1 MELPP
6 FETLK
11 TFFIAGHLLGL
22 AFGVGGALTLDIIAF
37 RYFYLERI
45 TREKLV
51 LFHFIAR
58 LVTVGLV
65 ILWLTGLAFL
75 WIYWQS
81 EPELLG
87 NPKVWAKVV
96 IVLVLTVNGWFLHH
110 KVFPI
115 LDRNLGHTMFHR
127 VTVDE
132 KAMMFTFSSIS
143 IISWGFPLVLG
154 IARSLNFTTGMEN
167 ILAFYFLM
175 LSSTCLFMLLVFKL
189 FLEPFKWFF
198 IDRPARRRAARPPRG
213 IAAQ

>member
-6 FETLK
+6 VDTLK
-11 TFFIAGHLLGL
+11 TLFVAGHLVGL

-37 RYFYLERI
+37 RYFYLDRI
-45 TREKLV
+45 THEKLV
-51 LFHFIAR
+51 LFNFIAR
-58 LVTVGLV
+58 LVTTGLLT
-65 ILWLTGLAFL
+65 LWATGLAFL
-75 WIYWQS
+75 WIYWQF
-81 EPELLG
+81 EPQLLA
-87 NPKVWAKVV
+87 NPKVWAKLV
-96 IVLVLTVNGWFLHH
+96 IVLVLTVNGYFLHH

-115 LDRNLGHTMFHR
+115 LERNLGKPLFYR

-175 LSSTCLFMLLVFKL
+175 LSATCLVMLLVFKL
-189 FLEPFKWFF
+189 FLEPFKRFVV
-198 IDRPARRRAARPPRG
+198 DRPVRRRALRP
-213 IAAQ
+213 

>member
-6 FETLK
+6 VDTLK
-11 TFFIAGHLLGL
+11 TLFIAGHLVGL

-37 RYFYLERI
+37 RYFYLDRI
-45 TREKLV
+45 THEKLV
-51 LFHFIAR
+51 LFNFIAR
-58 LVTVGLV
+58 LVTTGLFV
-65 ILWLTGLAFL
+65 LWVTGLAFL
-75 WIYWQS
+75 WIYWQY
-81 EPELLG
+81 EPQLLG

-96 IVLVLTVNGWFLHH
+96 IVLVLTINGWFLHH

-115 LDRNLGHTMFHR
+115 LDRNLGKQLFHR

-167 ILAFYFLM
+167 ILALYFLM
-175 LSSTCLFMLLVFKL
+175 LSSNCLLMLLVFKL
-189 FLEPFKWFF
+189 FLEPFKRFV
-198 IDRPARRRAARPPRG
+198 IDRPIRRRAIRS
-213 IAAQ
+213 

>member
-1 MELPP
+1 MDVPSV
-6 FETLK
+6 ETLK
-11 TFFIAGHLLGL
+11 TLFIAGHLVGL
-22 AFGVGGALTLDIIAF
+22 ALGVGGALTLDIIAF

-58 LVTVGLV
+58 LVSTGLL
-65 ILWLTGLAFL
+65 ILWVTGLAFL
-75 WIYWQS
+75 WIYWQHQ
-81 EPELLG
+81 PELLG
-87 NPKVWAKVV
+87 NPKIWAKLV
-96 IVLVLTVNGWFLHH
+96 IVVVLTVNGHFLHH

-115 LDRNLGHTMFHR
+115 LDRNLGHQMFHR

-154 IARSLNFTTGMEN
+154 IARSLNFNTGMEN

-175 LSSTCLFMLLVFKL
+175 LSGTCLLMLLVFKL
-189 FLEPFKWFF
+189 FLDPIKHFV
-198 IDRPARRRAARPPRG
+198 IDRPARRREVRS
-213 IAAQ
+213 

>member
-6 FETLK
+6 VETL
-11 TFFIAGHLLGL
+11 TTLFVAGHLIGL
-22 AFGVGGALTLDIIAF
+22 AFGFGGALTLDIIAL

-45 TREKLV
+45 TNEKLV

-58 LVTVGLV
+58 LVTLGLA
-65 ILWLTGLAFL
+65 ILWITGLAFL
-75 WIYWQS
+75 WIYWWSQ
-81 EPELLG
+81 PELLA

-96 IVLVLTVNGWFLHH
+96 IVIVLTVNGYFLHH

-115 LDRNLGHTMFHR
+115 LVRNLGHHMFHR

-132 KAMMFTFSSIS
+132 KAMMFTFCSIS

-154 IARSLNFTTGMEN
+154 VAGSLNFTTGMEN

-175 LSSTCLFMLLVFKL
+175 LSSTCLLMLLIFKL
-189 FLEPFKWFF
+189 FLEPFKRFV
-198 IDRPARRRAARPPRG
+198 IDRPVRRQTARP
-213 IAAQ
+213 

>member
-6 FETLK
+6 VDTLK
-11 TFFIAGHLLGL
+11 TLLVAGHLVGL

-37 RYFYLERI
+37 RYFYLDRI

-51 LFHFIAR
+51 LFNFIAR
-58 LVTVGLV
+58 LVTSGLF
-65 ILWLTGLAFL
+65 ILWVTGLAFL
-75 WIYWQS
+75 WIYWQF
-81 EPELLG
+81 EPDLLG

-96 IVLVLTVNGWFLHH
+96 IVMVLTVNGYFLHH

-115 LDRNLGHTMFHR
+115 LARNLGKPLFHR

-143 IISWGFPLVLG
+143 VISWGFPLVLG
-154 IARSLNFTTGMEN
+154 IARSLNFTTGMQN

-175 LSSTCLFMLLVFKL
+175 LSATCLLMLLVFKL
-189 FLEPFKWFF
+189 LLEPFKRFV
-198 IDRPARRRAARPPRG
+198 IDRPARRRPL
-213 IAAQ
+213 QH

>member
-1 MELPP
+1 MELPSV
-6 FETLK
+6 EALK
-11 TFFIAGHLLGL
+11 TLFIAGHLVGL

-45 TREKLV
+45 TPEKLV

-58 LVTVGLV
+58 LVSIGLT

-75 WIYWQS
+75 WLYWQCD
-81 EPELLG
+81 PELLG

-96 IVLVLTVNGWFLHH
+96 IVLVLTANGFFLHS

-115 LDRNLGHTMFHR
+115 LDRNVGHHLFYR

-175 LSSTCLFMLLVFKL
+175 LSSTCLLMLLVFKL
-189 FLEPFKWFF
+189 FLEPFKRFV
-198 IDRPARRRAARPPRG
+198 IDRPGRRRPVRW
-213 IAAQ
+213 

>member
-1 MELPP
+1 MELPSVD
-6 FETLK
+6 TLK
-11 TFFIAGHLLGL
+11 TLFIAGHLLGL

-58 LVTVGLV
+58 LVSTGLV

-75 WIYWQS
+75 WLYWRFD
-81 EPELLG
+81 PELLA

-96 IVLVLTVNGWFLHH
+96 IVLVLTVNGFFLHS
-110 KVFPI
+110 KVFPV
-115 LDRNLGHTMFHR
+115 LDRNIGHHLFHQ

-132 KAMMFTFSSIS
+132 KAMMFSFSSIS

-175 LSSTCLFMLLVFKL
+175 LSSTCLLMLLVFKL
-189 FLEPFKWFF
+189 FLEPFKRFV
-198 IDRPARRRAARPPRG
+198 IDRPVRRRAIRS
-213 IAAQ
+213 

>member
-6 FETLK
+6 VDTLK
-11 TFFIAGHLLGL
+11 TLFVAGHLVGL

-37 RYFYLERI
+37 RYFYLDRI
-45 TREKLV
+45 THEKLV
-51 LFHFIAR
+51 LFNFIAR
-58 LVTVGLV
+58 LVTTGLLT
-65 ILWLTGLAFL
+65 LWATGLAFL
-75 WIYWQS
+75 WIYWQF
-81 EPELLG
+81 EPQLLA
-87 NPKVWAKVV
+87 NPKVWAKLV
-96 IVLVLTVNGWFLHH
+96 IVLVLTVNGYFLHH

-115 LDRNLGHTMFHR
+115 LERNLGKPLFYR

-175 LSSTCLFMLLVFKL
+175 LSATCLMMLLVFKL
-189 FLEPFKWFF
+189 FLEPFKRFVV
-198 IDRPARRRAARPPRG
+198 DRPVRRRALRP
-213 IAAQ
+213 

>member
-1 MELPP
+1 MDLPSV
-6 FETLK
+6 ETLK
-11 TFFIAGHLLGL
+11 TLFIAGHLVGL
-22 AFGVGGALTLDIIAF
+22 ALGVGGALTLDIIAF

-58 LVTVGLV
+58 LVSTGLF
-65 ILWLTGLAFL
+65 ILWVTGLAFL
-75 WIYWQS
+75 WISWQYQ
-81 EPELLG
+81 PQLLG
-87 NPKVWAKVV
+87 NPKIWAKLV
-96 IVLVLTVNGWFLHH
+96 IVVVLTVNGHFLHH

-115 LDRNLGHTMFHR
+115 LDRNLGHQMFHR

-154 IARSLNFTTGMEN
+154 IARSLNFNTGMEN

-175 LSSTCLFMLLVFKL
+175 LSSTCLLMLLVFKL
-189 FLEPFKWFF
+189 FLDPIKHFV
-198 IDRPARRRAARPPRG
+198 IDRPARRREVRS
-213 IAAQ
+213 